1 MVCFKMVFLCNA
13 SSSHTCFASEQFG
26 FEEMPGSLLSYVE
39 IDSKADTLDRQLRPR
54 QCFPLYSVLLA
65 AGLTTLDLL
74 SLDVEGIE
82 YLVLNSIPWD
92 KVDIKVM

>member
-1 MVCFKMVFLCNA
+1 
-13 SSSHTCFASEQFG
+13 
-26 FEEMPGSLLSYVE
+26 MPDSPLAYVE
-39 IDSKADTLDRQLRPR
+39 PNAKKEDMDREMRPR

-65 AGLTTLDLL
+65 AGLTSLDLL

-82 YLVLNSIPWD
+82 YLVLKTLPWH